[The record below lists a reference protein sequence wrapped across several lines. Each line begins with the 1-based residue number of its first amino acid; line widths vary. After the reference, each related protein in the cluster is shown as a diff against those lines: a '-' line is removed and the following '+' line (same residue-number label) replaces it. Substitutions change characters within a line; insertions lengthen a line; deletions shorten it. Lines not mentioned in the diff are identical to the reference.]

1 MKLRVKN
8 NGVVKYF
15 KDHVIESFAG
25 HIIPTKITIDVPTD
39 NYSVTLIES
48 NDGIIGKGLVNWGDG
63 SVTNLIDD
71 YAHMYAKAGE
81 YTIEGQFIFTGSLP
95 INLQNILT
103 GIEYLSNK
111 HDNRS
116 FANLFGQCPK
126 LERVKQKRCKLKP
139 TDMHG
144 TFADCDKLKSTTYI
158 ERYWDLN
165 NVTNM
170 TTTFDSCYNLTG
182 SPVCGPNVTNMY
194 GTYYHCQNLTGS
206 PACGPN
212 VVNMNST
219 YKNCY
224 NITGNP
230 VCGPNVTDMY
240 GTYYHCQN
248 LTGSPECGPKVNNMN
263 ITYNK

>member
-1 MKLRVKN
+1 MRLRFKN
-8 NGVVKYF
+8 HGVLKRF
-15 KDHVIESFAG
+15 KSNVIESYAG

-206 PACGPN
+206 PECGPN
-212 VVNMNST
+212 V
-219 YKNCY
+219 
-224 NITGNP
+224 
-230 VCGPNVTDMY
+230 D
-240 GTYYHCQN
+240 
-248 LTGSPECGPKVNNMN
+248 NMN
-263 ITYNK
+263 ITYKK